1 MNYLIHA
8 QVPQPNHFTPGGVM
22 DTIFDKSGNQYT
34 FNDILINTQSNA
46 QSRVTLLSCS
56 NNSIFNLYFEEGS
69 GCEDNSIIEHNLRRQ
84 VICNVFED
92 LSAFLTTSS
101 SALQPTSTTKVN
113 IWVRNIANIPDISP
127 QALGLASGFYNFPAS
142 ATTGGIT
149 DNEIWKTIHNGI
161 DSYTNV
167 VNPLITA
174 GSGSN
179 SSGIFFHGYMAFN
192 FDASINWN
200 LDTSV
205 FASTTEKDLYTV
217 VLHEI
222 THALGFNSLIDV
234 DGSSKFSDDFNYFS
248 RYDLFLKSDTN
259 VPLLSTNSTINLY
272 NNTFNSSLLSSTI
285 LHPNCTISGNVNTGS
300 TINTTVCYNAVK
312 YFGAVSTV
320 PVYTP
325 TCYESGSSLSHFE
338 DELYPS
344 CSTAYGNDS
353 YFVMSNANGNGVT
366 KRFLKPEERNA
377 LCDLGYAVNTTY
389 GVSGTIINVVD
400 TFYDYGGSICDGI
413 MVAGINDGI
422 TFGANNSVNFTF
434 LGNTS
439 MFPNINIYNILQ
451 NDQNA
456 TGFEGLEDI
465 TGNATLSVTSGDAST
480 VIEFNST
487 SVGLHLLRY
496 VPTYGAQKGNI
507 TYIYVYVIPNNP
519 EGLSTCVPLPNP
531 CDLILNGDFEQNS
544 SIPNNWG
551 NLNLACGWW
560 EDGIAGPDYFHIDS
574 PIQIGSPSIPCNGAG
589 NQNPTNLASKGHAG
603 FYALKHINSSELNVY
618 ETITSKL
625 SFPLEPNTAYQLSFN
640 ISLSEMT
647 SANPIKVQA
656 FLSSDYIPRAYPNN
670 HDISNGIFLENATFT
685 INSVDNQWDTVV
697 FNFTTTSGGEQY
709 LYLGGINNVQFSTNT
724 IISSPSNGCSFIEQ
738 NEIIDN
744 YIHSYNFIDN
754 ISLIPT
760 NGATFILPESIT
772 CTSSIIEDLHAFLD
786 VTPLDGYFSGLGV
799 SNSISTPG
807 TYSFNPALAGVGT
820 IAITYHYQ
828 NSSGCP
834 IELIRNILV
843 TGAEIIP
850 LFSSIDPICIGA
862 AYTLPSES
870 NNGFAGTWSPDF
882 NSQST
887 TTYTFTPNANSCAI
901 PTTLT
906 VEVTNT
912 NALTPIFTSLAPV
925 CAGATFTLPTVSNNS
940 FTGTWSPEI
949 NIDLSTQYIFTP
961 DNGQCA
967 TLAQMNVEII
977 NPEININGRL
987 NVCTGQN
994 PSYYSNILG
1003 GLWSSSD
1010 ISIATITP
1018 ETGKL
1023 TTVNTGTVTLS
1034 YTLSDSCSSSSSII
1048 VNIIDRYVIPE
1059 FSFLT
1064 TICKGSIPPRLP
1076 GISDNNLNGVWIPAI
1091 INNVE
1096 TGDYTFFA
1104 DGNCI
1109 EPITITVT
1117 VITSGELMANEDY
1130 FYLPYMPEPHL
1141 SPSIL
1146 NNDLFNGE
1154 PITSNFLGLT
1164 ISLIGFTHN
1173 ITVNNDGTLNLPP
1186 DLPPGLYSFD
1196 YILENRCLHSEN
1208 KRITLN
1214 IFDGALNAKVKFLV
1228 DVCYKPDAYIT
1239 EQSFL
1244 SGVAYGEIRAT
1255 SENVTFSNIIAP
1267 AGFSINPDGTVN
1279 VPANALPGDYIFTY
1293 TLCPTGSTTGCVYDI
1308 IVSFTI
1314 YNTVRAVTDVF
1325 NFDTSGTFL
1334 GSNHDDPTSFNILTN
1349 DGYAADCG
1357 FSAPN
1362 SFVGAV
1368 LNNNVTISTINQTEL
1383 AGNFNILNNGTVIP
1397 LNNNIP
1403 TGYYNFT
1410 YEICDYIF
1418 PNACSTTYG
1427 WINVMS
1433 TAKSASTNIK
1443 EKLDDN
1449 LVSIYP
1455 NPSKDIFTVSFQNT
1469 IDKGNIKVFSALGQV
1484 LFSNSIQQT
1493 NEEII
1498 DLSRFSNGTYLIQI
1512 ILIDN
1517 VVNKRIIKN

>member
-22 DTIFDKSGNQYT
+22 DNIFDKSGNQYT

-46 QSRVTLLSCS
+46 ESRVTLLSCA

-101 SALQPTSTTKVN
+101 SALLPTSTTKVN
-113 IWVRNIANIPDISP
+113 IWVRNIANIPNVSP

-167 VNPLITA
+167 VNPLIIA

-234 DGSSKFSDDFNYFS
+234 DGSSKFPVDFNYFS
-248 RYDLFLKSDTN
+248 RYDLFLKSNTN

-272 NNTFNSSLLSSTI
+272 NNSFNSTSLSSSI

-300 TINTTVCYNAVK
+300 TVNTTVCNNAVK
-312 YFGAVSTV
+312 YFGAVFTV

-325 TCYESGSSLSHFE
+325 TCFESGSSLSHFE

-344 CSTAYGNDS
+344 CSDAYGNDS

-377 LCDLGYAVNTTY
+377 LCDLGYTVNTTY
-389 GVSGTIINVVD
+389 GVSGTIINGVD
-400 TFYDYGGSICDGI
+400 TFYDYGGSTCDGI
-413 MVAGINDGI
+413 IVAGINDGI
-422 TFGANNSVNFTF
+422 TFGANDFVTYTF
-434 LGNTS
+434 LGYTS
-439 MFPNINIYNILQ
+439 MVPNINIYNILQ

-465 TGNATLSVTSGDAST
+465 TGNSTLSVTSGNAST
-480 VIEFNST
+480 IIEFNST

-507 TYIYVYVIPNNP
+507 TYIYVYVIPNNH
-519 EGLSTCVPLPNP
+519 EELSSCVPLPNP
-531 CDLILNGDFEQNS
+531 CDLILNGDFEQYS
-544 SIPNNWG
+544 SIPNNWS

-560 EDGIAGPDYFHIDS
+560 EDGTSGPDYFHIDS
-574 PIQIGSPSIPCNGAG
+574 LFQLGSPSIPCSDAG
-589 NQNPTNLASKGHAG
+589 NQNPTNIASNGHTG
-603 FYALKHINSSELNVY
+603 FYALKHINSSELNLY

-625 SFPLEPNTAYQLSFN
+625 SFPLEPDTAYQLSFN
-640 ISLSEMT
+640 ISLAERT

-656 FLSSDYIPRAYPNN
+656 FLSSDYIPRVYSYN

-685 INSVDNQWDTVV
+685 TNSVDNQWDTVV

-709 LYLGGINNVQFSTNT
+709 LYLGGINNVQFSTNP
-724 IISSPSNGCSFIEQ
+724 IIASPSNGCAFIEQ
-738 NEIIDN
+738 NEILNN
-744 YIHSYNFIDN
+744 YILSYNFIDN

-760 NGATFILPESIT
+760 NGAKFILPESVT
-772 CTSSIIEDLHAFLD
+772 CTSAIIEDLHAFLGG
-786 VTPLDGYFSGLGV
+786 TPLDGYFSGLGV
-799 SNSISTPG
+799 SDSTTLPG

-850 LFSSIDPICIGA
+850 LFSPVDPICIGA
-862 AYTLPSES
+862 AYTLPSVS

-882 NSQST
+882 NNQST

-912 NALTPIFTSLAPV
+912 NAVTPIFTSLAPV
-925 CAGATFTLPTVSNNS
+925 CAGATFTLPTVSNNG

-949 NIDLSTQYIFTP
+949 NTDISTQYIFTP

-977 NPEININGRL
+977 NPEIILDGRL
-987 NVCTGQN
+987 NVCIGQN

-1003 GLWSSSD
+1003 GMWSSSD
-1010 ISIATITP
+1010 ISIATINP
-1018 ETGKL
+1018 ETGEL
-1023 TTVNTGTVTLS
+1023 TTFNTGTITLT

-1048 VNIIDRYVIPE
+1048 VNIIDRYTIPE
-1059 FSFLT
+1059 FSFPT
-1064 TICKGSIPPRLP
+1064 TICKGYTPPRLP
-1076 GISDNNLNGVWIPAI
+1076 DISDNNLTGVWLPAI
-1091 INNVE
+1091 INNSV

-1104 DGNCI
+1104 DDSCI

-1117 VITSGELMANEDY
+1117 VITEGEITANDDY

-1146 NNDLFNGE
+1146 NNDLFNGNL
-1154 PITSNFLGLT
+1154 ITSNFLGLT
-1164 ISLIGFTHN
+1164 IQLIGFTHN
-1173 ITVNNDGTLNLPP
+1173 ITVNNDGTLNIPP
-1186 DLPPGLYSFD
+1186 DLPPGLYAFD
-1196 YILENRCLHSEN
+1196 YILVNQCLN
-1208 KRITLN
+1208 GGKKITLN
-1214 IFDGALNAKVKFLV
+1214 IFKEVLSAKERFIV

-1239 EQSFL
+1239 EQTFL
-1244 SGVAYGEIRAT
+1244 SNVAYGEIRAT
-1255 SENVTFSNIIAP
+1255 SENVTFSNITAP

-1279 VPANALPGDYIFTY
+1279 VPANALPGDYNFTY
-1293 TLCPTGSTTGCVYDI
+1293 TLCPTGSSTGCVYDI
-1308 IVSFTI
+1308 IAHFTI
-1314 YNTVRAVTDVF
+1314 HNTVRAVTDAF

-1349 DGYAADCG
+1349 DRYSADCG

-1368 LNNNVTISTINQTEL
+1368 LGGNVTLSNINQTEL
-1383 AGNFNILNNGTVIP
+1383 AGYFNILNNGIVNP
-1397 LNNNIP
+1397 LNFNIP

-1418 PNACSTTYG
+1418 PNACSTTNG

-1433 TAKSASTNIK
+1433 TAKSAPTNIK
-1443 EKLDDN
+1443 EKPDDN

-1498 DLSRFSNGTYLIQI
+1498 DLSRFPNGTYLIQI
-1512 ILIDN
+1512 ILSDN
-1517 VVNKRIIKN
+1517 VVNMRIIKN